1 MSAAEAE
8 REPSRADLLE
18 ALEELARRLERL
30 SDTFTAEGVIVN
42 AS

>member
-1 MSAAEAE
+1 MSAAAVAT
-8 REPSRADLLE
+8 EPTRADLLE